1 MNTYTPDDV
10 ERIQELVGALRGSQL
25 HELDGYLREN
35 REGVLRVA
43 QDVARSTSLSCPPAA
58 CIARLRKGEH
68 RRKVRAMSTNE
79 GGTGHERVLVPA
91 AEAMRRL
98 YDAKMI
104 ELQRYGVPERD
115 RIPIAVDYACGEVH
129 RCHIQPMPPGGVTR
143 LEDDLYRALGY
154 DRVTGVR
161 FPPESHA

>member
-1 MNTYTPDDV
+1 
-10 ERIQELVGALRGSQL
+10 
-25 HELDGYLREN
+25 
-35 REGVLRVA
+35 
-43 QDVARSTSLSCPPAA
+43 
-58 CIARLRKGEH
+58 
-68 RRKVRAMSTNE
+68 MSTNE